1 MALARDPNDDD
12 FRALLACPSCGGRLR
27 PPLACAACG
36 AVFAAPG
43 GVYDLRRR
51 DGGDQ
56 RTETVRRFYS
66 EAPFPGYPPRFDLS
80 GLRARAARSQFAT
93 LLDAAI
99 PGDARIVEVGC
110 GTGQMS
116 LYLASADRIVIGAD
130 LTRASLELAAA
141 ASARF
146 QLSRVRFV
154 ETDLFHPG
162 LAAGA
167 FDVVYCSGVL
177 HHTPDPRAAFA
188 ALIRLARPGG
198 IVVLGLYNAF
208 ARIPHRLRRAL
219 ARATGFRFVPL
230 DPVLRDRAAEPARR
244 QAWLRDQ
251 YLHPEEHRHT
261 LGEVQS
267 WFRENGVEYLRAY
280 PSSTFGEEPPPASAL
295 FAPVGDS
302 WGFEQFFVQLGW
314 AARLGHEGGLFVTIG
329 RAAADAN
336 PP

>member
-1 MALARDPNDDD
+1 MALARDLDDDD

-27 PPLACAACG
+27 APLACAACG
-36 AVFAAPG
+36 AVHAVTA

-51 DGGDQ
+51 GASHQ
-56 RTETVRRFYS
+56 RTEVVRDFYT
-66 EAPFPGYPPRFDLS
+66 EAPFPGYPPRFSLS
-80 GLRARAARSQFAT
+80 ALRARAARSEFAT

-99 PGDARIVEVGC
+99 PGDARVVEVGC

-116 LYLASADRIVIGAD
+116 LFLASADRVVIGAD

-141 ASARF
+141 AAARF
-146 QLSRVRFV
+146 RLPRVRFV

-162 LAAGA
+162 LAARS
-167 FDVVYCSGVL
+167 FDVVYSSGVL

-188 ALIRLARPGG
+188 ALARLARPGG
-198 IVVLGLYNAF
+198 IVVLGLYSAF
-208 ARIPHRLRRAL
+208 ARIPHRLRRL
-219 ARATGFRFVPL
+219 VARATGFRLVPF

-267 WFRENGVEYLRAY
+267 WFRENRIEYLRAY
-280 PSSTFGEEPPPASAL
+280 PSSTFAEESPSAAHL
-295 FAPVGDS
+295 FAPVGDA

-329 RAAADAN
+329 RAGA
-336 PP
+336 